1 MSNISIVDGYVVD
14 GTGNPWIQTDLAIEN
29 GKIVK
34 VGKLESQAEEVIDAH
49 GFVVCPGFIDMHS
62 HSDRTVIVNPLA
74 ESKIRQG
81 VTTEVTGNCGMSG
94 YSPTGGSLNEIDKK
108 IEEKYNININW
119 TTLEGYKELVEK
131 QGVALNVA
139 PLAGLGTIS
148 TSVIGNRLDG
158 PNKDELQEMKILLD
172 KAMMEGAFGASNGRE
187 IWDFWAER
195 CDDRLIDLVGVL
207 RKYDGLYATHMRNA
221 GDYVIEAVLEEIEIC
236 ERAGVRLQISHHKHN
251 GYENF
256 GTVDITLK
264 LMNQARTRGLDVTLD
279 HYPYIATGGH
289 LTKIMLSPWIRR
301 KSFEERRELLKDP
314 NVRKRIKREIL
325 TAMSEGK
332 KWYSQLKNSSTGDLR
347 SIIVS
352 RISDKNKH
360 LLGKRIGEEAISQ
373 RKDQFDYAFDLLM
386 EEENIP
392 NIRFAFSEDDVKT
405 VMKNSI
411 TMFGSD
417 GSALAPYG
425 ILSKGKPHPR
435 NYGTFPRI
443 LGKYVRGDKTITL
456 EEAVRKMTSLPA
468 RTLGI
473 KDRGMIREGMW
484 ADIVVFDPLTVGDK
498 ATYED
503 PQQYP
508 EGIEY
513 VIVNGKIVIAKGE
526 HQKVLPGKV
535 LQHK

>member
-1 MSNISIVDGYVVD
+1 MYDILLTNGFIVD
-14 GTGNPWIQTDLAIEN
+14 GTGNPWIQTNIAIEN

-34 VGKLESQAEEVIDAH
+34 IGKLESQAEEVIDAH

-62 HSDRTVIVNPLA
+62 HSDWTVIVNPLA

-81 VTTEVTGNCGMSG
+81 VTTEVTGNCGISG
-94 YSPTGGSLNEIDKK
+94 HSSTGESLNEINKK
-108 IEEKYNININW
+108 NKETYDIEINW
-119 TTLEGYKELVEK
+119 KTLEGYKELVEK

-172 KAMMEGAFGASNGRE
+172 KAMMEGAFGASNGRD
-187 IWDFWAER
+187 IYDFWAKR
-195 CDDRLIDLVGVL
+195 CDDRLIELVSVL
-207 RKYDGLYATHMRNA
+207 RKYDGLYSTHMKNE
-221 GDYVIEAVLEEIEIC
+221 GDYVIDAVLEEIEIC
-236 ERAGVRLQISHHKHN
+236 ERAGVRLHISHHKHN

-256 GTVDITLK
+256 GTVGITLR
-264 LMNQARTRGLDVTLD
+264 LMNQARKRGLDVTLD
-279 HYPYIATGGH
+279 HYPYTATGGN
-289 LTKIMLSPWIRR
+289 LIKVILPPWIRR

-314 NVRKRIKREIL
+314 DVRKRIKREIL
-325 TAMSEGK
+325 TSTSEGK
-332 KWYSQLKNSSTGDLR
+332 KWYSQLKNSATGDLR
-347 SIIVS
+347 SII
-352 RISDKNKH
+352 
-360 LLGKRIGEEAISQ
+360 GEEAISQ
-373 RKDQFDYAFDLLM
+373 CRDQFDYAFDLLM

-417 GSALAPYG
+417 GSALAQYG

-443 LGKYVRGDKTITL
+443 LGKYVREDKTITL
-456 EEAVRKMTSLPA
+456 EEAIRKMTSLPA
-468 RTLGI
+468 QTLGI
-473 KDRGMIREGMW
+473 KDRGMMREGMW
-484 ADIVVFDPLTVGDK
+484 ADIVIFDPLTVRDK
-498 ATYED
+498 ATYEG

-535 LQHK
+535 LQHKY